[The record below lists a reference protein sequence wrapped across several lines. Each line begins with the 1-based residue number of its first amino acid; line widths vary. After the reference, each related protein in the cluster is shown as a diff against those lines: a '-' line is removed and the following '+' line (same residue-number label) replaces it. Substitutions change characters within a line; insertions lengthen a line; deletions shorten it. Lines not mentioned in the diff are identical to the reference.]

1 MASTLSDSADRVF
14 VEVPGDGGVCVAARG
29 RGFCMLNTWTQNA
42 VHRDADRLMDL
53 APQIADRYCRLDLA
67 AAREK
72 IHADFADAPRRIDEH
87 LCRFSRA
94 DFPQFEFSLHIGLS
108 RDRLALSVHGRDR
121 YQGFMLQ
128 TVDGQRW
135 YASVSDGITYRA
147 AAEAPTLLAVVEAR
161 YEVRNM
167 DRVQAVLVSRFRSS
181 PNLATPANFGIERTL
196 ARPAPS

>member
-1 MASTLSDSADRVF
+1 
-14 VEVPGDGGVCVAARG
+14 
-29 RGFCMLNTWTQNA
+29 MLNTWTQNA

-53 APQIADRYCRLDLA
+53 APQIAERYCRLDLA

-147 AAEAPTLLAVVEAR
+147 AAEA
-161 YEVRNM
+161 
-167 DRVQAVLVSRFRSS
+167 
-181 PNLATPANFGIERTL
+181 
-196 ARPAPS
+196 

>member
-1 MASTLSDSADRVF
+1 
-14 VEVPGDGGVCVAARG
+14 
-29 RGFCMLNTWTQNA
+29 MLDTWTQNA
-42 VHRDADRLMDL
+42 VHL
-53 APQIADRYCRLDLA
+53 APQIAERYCRLDLA

-181 PNLATPANFGIERTL
+181 PNLATP
-196 ARPAPS
+196 

>member
-1 MASTLSDSADRVF
+1 
-14 VEVPGDGGVCVAARG
+14 
-29 RGFCMLNTWTQNA
+29 MLNTWTQNA

-53 APQIADRYCRLDLA
+53 APQIAERYCRLDLA

-121 YQGFMLQ
+121 YRGFMLQ

-135 YASVSDGITYRA
+135 YASVSTASPIGRRPKPQRCSPSWRRA
-147 AAEAPTLLAVVEAR
+147 T
-161 YEVRNM
+161 
-167 DRVQAVLVSRFRSS
+167 RS
-181 PNLATPANFGIERTL
+181 ATWIACKPF
-196 ARPAPS
+196 

>member
-1 MASTLSDSADRVF
+1 
-14 VEVPGDGGVCVAARG
+14 
-29 RGFCMLNTWTQNA
+29 MLNTWTQNA

-53 APQIADRYCRLDLA
+53 APQIAERYCRLDLA

-128 TVDGQRW
+128 TVDASAGMRRCRTASPIGRRPKPQRCSLSW
-135 YASVSDGITYRA
+135 R
-147 AAEAPTLLAVVEAR
+147 
-161 YEVRNM
+161 
-167 DRVQAVLVSRFRSS
+167 RVTRSAIWIACK
-181 PNLATPANFGIERTL
+181 PF
-196 ARPAPS
+196 